1 MALFLQFSIAG
12 ITMGAVYS
20 LIALGFVLIYKSS
33 KILNF
38 AQGEFV
44 LVGGY
49 VALFFITLLGLPIWL
64 GVVLL
69 IATSALLG
77 FAIEK
82 LTIRPLVRQP
92 ILSIIIM
99 TIGLSLLLRGVIV
112 GVTGADIATYPEFI
126 PTAAIH
132 IGGAVIPQVYAW
144 CLGIAIILVAISTY
158 FFLRTKYGL
167 YMRATAESHE
177 VAQSVGIKVENTF
190 TLSWILASTIGGIG
204 GFLLGILM
212 GVSGD
217 LSQFGLKVFPVVLL
231 GGLESIPGAIVGG
244 IIIGLLE
251 NVTAG
256 YLDPL
261 VGGGITEVFPF
272 IVMIIILMFKPY
284 GLFGLTRIERI

>member
-1 MALFLQFSIAG
+1 MTLFLQFAIAG
-12 ITMGAVYS
+12 ITMGVVYS

-49 VALFFITLLGLPIWL
+49 VGLFFITSLGLPIWL
-64 GVVLL
+64 GVILL

-82 LTIRPLVRQP
+82 LTIRPLVGQP

-99 TIGLSLLLRGVIV
+99 TVGLSLLIRGTVV
-112 GVTGADIATYPEFI
+112 GITGADIGTYPEFI
-126 PTAAIH
+126 PTAPIN
-132 IGGAVIPQVYAW
+132 IGGAVFSQVYAW
-144 CLGIAIILVAISTY
+144 CFGIAVILMTLSTY
-158 FFLRTKYGL
+158 FFLHTRHGL

-190 TLSWILASTIGGIG
+190 TLAWIIASAIGGIG
-204 GFLLGILM
+204 GFLLGIIM

-217 LSQFGLKVFPVVLL
+217 LTQFGLKVFPVVLL
-231 GGLESIPGAIVGG
+231 GGLESIPGAIIGG
-244 IIIGLLE
+244 MIIGVLE
-251 NVTAG
+251 IG
-256 YLDPL
+256 L
-261 VGGGITEVFPF
+261 VNLGVPTYNLYIAVGC
-272 IVMIIILMFKPY
+272 ILILAVLIDQFLPKLVH
-284 GLFGLTRIERI
+284 GKD

>member
-1 MALFLQFSIAG
+1 MTLFLQFAIAG
-12 ITMGAVYS
+12 ITMGVVYS

-49 VALFFITLLGLPIWL
+49 VGLFFITQLGLPIWL
-64 GVVLL
+64 GVILL
-69 IATSALLG
+69 IATSGLLG

-82 LTIRPLVRQP
+82 LTIRPLVGQP

-99 TIGLSLLLRGVIV
+99 TLGLSLLISGTVV
-112 GVTGADIATYPEFI
+112 GITGADIGTYPEFI
-126 PTAAIH
+126 PTAPIH
-132 IGGAVIPQVYAW
+132 IGGAVFSQVYAW
-144 CLGIAIILVAISTY
+144 CFGIAVILVALSTY
-158 FFLRTKYGL
+158 FFLHTRYGL

-190 TLSWILASTIGGIG
+190 TLAWIIASAIGGIG
-204 GFLLGILM
+204 GFLLGIIM

-217 LSQFGLKVFPVVLL
+217 LTQFGLKVFPVVLL
-231 GGLESIPGAIVGG
+231 GGLESIPGAIIGG
-244 IIIGLLE
+244 MVIGVLE
-251 NVTAG
+251 NVAAG

-261 VGGGITEVFPF
+261 VGGGVTEVFPY
-272 IVMIIILMFKPY
+272 IIMVIILIFKPY